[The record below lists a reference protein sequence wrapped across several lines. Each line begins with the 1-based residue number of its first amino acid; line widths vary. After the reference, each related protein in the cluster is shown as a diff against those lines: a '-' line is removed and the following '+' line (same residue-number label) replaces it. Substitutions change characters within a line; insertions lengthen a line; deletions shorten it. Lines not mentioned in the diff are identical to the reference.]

1 MREGMPELEFS
12 EYERKNFS
20 AEDIFHFI
28 KNRYINK
35 SIGIKMIEGYGL
47 RKANEILEKMRKGS
61 GMEYRKEIDEAFECI
76 NRRLDEALE
85 SIREKIKKKNQGGK
99 GARIETILS

>member
-1 MREGMPELEFS
+1 MREPELEFS

-35 SIGIKMIEGYGL
+35 AIGIKMIEGYGL
-47 RKANEILEKMRKGS
+47 RKANETLEKMRKEF
-61 GMEYRKEIDEAFECI
+61 GMKYQKEEIDEAFECI